1 MEPYNDQEYGT
12 NEHSSQQEFNR
23 QEFRMSRANWRMLL
37 LIIALMAAITVG
49 DIYVSGQREES
60 RNLAAAS
67 QNLTASL
74 AQVQNSSEPAAI
86 GKPTAERLA
95 GADDATICSNARAR
109 LASRAGRSRGQSS
122 SQRYSLGSNPKPTL

>member
-49 DIYVSGQREES
+49 DIYVSGQREQS

-74 AQVQNSSEPAAI
+74 AQVQNQLQSVNQRLSDLLERTTPPSAPTRVHVSRPA
-86 GKPTAERLA
+86 P
-95 GADDATICSNARAR
+95 
-109 LASRAGRSRGQSS
+109 
-122 SQRYSLGSNPKPTL
+122 